1 MSEMIRL
8 SYAELAE
15 RLGVSKEAAKSRA
28 RRAGWPRVVDNTGI
42 ARFSVPQDIFDTPD
56 RHQVDTR
63 ADDIPDTS
71 PAPQADIGATL
82 AVIET
87 LRDALTRAEAARSE
101 ADKRSLELAE
111 QVGCLKAERDAARA
125 EIEELRQGQETETP
139 LTPKTAPLAY
149 PPRRK
154 WWPFG

>member
-42 ARFSVPQDIFDTPD
+42 ARFSVPQDIFDTPA
-56 RHQVDTR
+56 RHEADTV
-63 ADDIPDTS
+63 ASNTPDIP
-71 PAPQADIGATL
+71 PAPQPDTGATL
-82 AVIET
+82 AAIEA
-87 LRDALTRAEAARSE
+87 LKDALTRAEAARSE

-125 EIEELRQGQETETP
+125 EIEELRRVQEPETP
-139 LTPKTAPLAY
+139 PTPKATPLAY

>member
-56 RHQVDTR
+56 RHQVDTMR
-63 ADDIPDTS
+63 DDTSDIP
-71 PAPQADIGATL
+71 PAPQADTDVTL
-82 AVIET
+82 AVIEA

-125 EIEELRQGQETETP
+125 EIEELRQVRDTETP
-139 LTPKTAPLAY
+139 QTPKAAPLAY

>member
-42 ARFSVPQDIFDTPD
+42 ARFNVPQDIFDTQG
-56 RHQVDTR
+56 RHVSDAVTS
-63 ADDIPDTS
+63 DILDIPS
-71 PAPQADIGATL
+71 APKLDMGATL
-82 AVIET
+82 AAIEV
-87 LRDALTRAEAARSE
+87 LKDALTLAEAARSE

-125 EIEELRQGQETETP
+125 EIEELRRVQKSETP
-139 LTPKTAPLAY
+139 PTPIAY
-149 PPRRK
+149 PLRRK